1 MLRYM
6 IDTDISSYA
15 MKASN
20 AGVVRR
26 MSLLDNGEACISVIT
41 RGELMFGLEVSPRRA
56 KEEPGMMRYLSYAQT
71 LPLPVEVIPEYA
83 AIRADLKRR
92 GRPIGANDIWIA
104 AHARHLGLTLVTN
117 NVREFSR
124 VPGLKIENWSEPA

>member
-20 AGVVRR
+20 ENVVTR

-41 RGELMFGLEVSPRRA
+41 RGELIFGLEVSPRRA
-56 KEEPGMMRYLSYAQT
+56 KEEAGIMRYLSYAQT
-71 LPLPVEVIPEYA
+71 LPLPVETVPEYA
-83 AIRADLKRR
+83 SIRAELKRR
-92 GRPIGANDIWIA
+92 GTPIGANDLWIA
-104 AHARHLGLTLVTN
+104 AHARYLGVTLVTN

-124 VPGLKIENWSEPA
+124 VPGLKIENWAEPA